1 MTYNQAVDGVWGKS
15 TQAAY
20 ERMLADKKGDS
31 KKKQQT
37 EKVTEE
43 KQNTPITFMPQI
55 IDEIENRRF
64 VPYPVSSNK
73 NEQAVSDHKVN
84 SGVEEPY
91 WILDRQ
97 KGTLSHK
104 TKDKTLR
111 TFRVMTGLSKNEDGY
126 NFYPSFRKGKDQN
139 YYDLEK
145 HAMVTPAGIFTF
157 QSSNY
162 QEQPAF
168 RLIEAARG
176 NNHSNRKT
184 SAVAH
189 IMPKSRQSSFNNG
202 RLYGSYGCINLP
214 QETLDYMIRNNAVFD
229 SLYVLPVRDGN
240 YIYESYEDGH
250 PLKTHYGNAPS
261 TIEGTHYDTPFK
273 LDVKY
278 NIGY

>member
-126 NFYPSFRKGKDQN
+126 NFIRLS
-139 YYDLEK
+139 EK
-145 HAMVTPAGIFTF
+145 VRIRIT
-157 QSSNY
+157 
-162 QEQPAF
+162 
-168 RLIEAARG
+168 
-176 NNHSNRKT
+176 
-184 SAVAH
+184 
-189 IMPKSRQSSFNNG
+189 
-202 RLYGSYGCINLP
+202 
-214 QETLDYMIRNNAVFD
+214 MI
-229 SLYVLPVRDGN
+229 
-240 YIYESYEDGH
+240 
-250 PLKTHYGNAPS
+250 
-261 TIEGTHYDTPFK
+261 
-273 LDVKY
+273 
-278 NIGY
+278 